1 LCAGVQQR
9 ITTAAQLAREL
20 GSVGSIRHIA
30 TMRAVIGDIG
40 GGGHTLDELELAP
53 LARRAGLPAP
63 RRQALRRERGGR
75 VRYVDAEFDLPDG
88 QLLIVEVD
96 GAVHQRPET
105 MWDDMT
111 RQNELIISGSTV
123 LRFSSVDIRL
133 DHEHVVDQL
142 RRVRDAHA

>member
-1 LCAGVQQR
+1 
-9 ITTAAQLAREL
+9 
-20 GSVGSIRHIA
+20 
-30 TMRAVIGDIG
+30 MRAVLGDID

-53 LARRAGLPAP
+53 LARRAGLSAP

-133 DHEHVVDQL
+133 DQEHVVDQL
-142 RRVRDAHA
+142 RRVRAAHA